1 MKRTKFQRLAAL
13 ILALTFIMGG
23 ALSVNAADAVL
34 STGSSVTDSS
44 ITDIQ
49 EQLSAISYEEYSTK
63 YANVP
68 QASGEIVIDAKQ
80 YDKENTTAE
89 VKVDTYDGVEAL
101 YTPSSGTTVWKV
113 NVPAE
118 AKYSILIEYYPV
130 EGKAASIER
139 VFRLNGEIPFA
150 EARYLTMAKIYAN
163 EYPNGEIL
171 LKNGE
176 SADSYLSAAA
186 AAGIS
191 ATTETRE
198 KGTYVVYTMPE
209 YWTSD
214 NAALVDENLIRFFT
228 HDIEG
233 NELRQTMKQT
243 PVWSVYDVKDAN
255 GFHAENFDFV
265 LKAGE
270 NTLSLEAKNE
280 PAAIKSI
287 RLVPHESLGSYEDYL
302 AKYAG
307 AAKGTDYIKIEAE
320 STRNTSSKTIYAVE
334 DRSSAACSPTDAAH
348 QLLNT
353 IGGEKWQTAGQWASY
368 SFKVNESGMYTIGIR
383 YRQNVLDG
391 MYSSR
396 SLYIYSDGLNEGDKG
411 YYDGIPF
418 AEAAALRFA
427 YSDSWQS
434 AHATNAEE
442 PLEFYFEKDV
452 VYTIKF
458 EVTLGSMG
466 DIVRRVNAA
475 LNSINDDY
483 LQILKLTGA
492 NPDEY
497 RDYGFSRVM
506 PDTLNDMVKQAF
518 ILDEISKQLVEVS
531 GEKSSQSATL
541 DKISWLL
548 KKMGR
553 DEDEV
558 AANMKQLKSY
568 IGTLGTWLGDAK
580 TQPLQVDYIT
590 IQSAE
595 VTPPQATPGFF
606 KALGH
611 ECISFFWSFFRDYN
625 RMGSLV
631 ETTEDETVE
640 VWLAYGRDQAQVI
653 RSLINNDFTPNPEVG
668 GCPVNLKL
676 VAGSTLLPSVLS
688 GMGPDLYIGLG
699 QGDVINYAIRGALDH
714 IDQLDGFDEVTK
726 NFNEAAMMV
735 LGIEDSSGE
744 YHVYGLPETQNFN
757 MMFVREDILAELNIE
772 IPKTWD
778 DILAAIP
785 ILQANNMQIGM
796 HTEYKIFLYQMGGEL
811 FADEGMRINL
821 DSNVALTAFETMC
834 NMFTMY
840 GFPYTYDF
848 SNRFR
853 TGEMPIGIASYCGT
867 YNQLKVFATEIE
879 GCWGFYPLPGVVN
892 EETGEINN
900 VSVST
905 ASAIVMLSGSDPAL
919 KENAWK
925 FMKWQVGAHFQTEY
939 ANEMVAIIGPSAK
952 QATANKDALA
962 SLTWTTEE
970 YNQVSRQFE
979 NLASIP
985 NYPGSYIID
994 RYTSF
999 AFLAA
1004 YNDNKDPVNALLSY
1018 ITTINKEI
1026 TRKRS
1031 EFELE
1036 TVDYVGQT
1044 LLDKRMLQATDA
1056 LNADL
1061 DALGDTSAYAEWIAA
1076 ARSAIEVKDSVAL
1089 SNAAAQLQAANAT
1102 AFANTIAALQN
1113 ASVVAAKYEVNS
1125 WSR

>member
-13 ILALTFIMGG
+13 ILALVFIMGG
-23 ALSVNAADAVL
+23 ALSVGAAGTDE
-34 STGSSVTDSS
+34 TSSVTDST
-44 ITDIQ
+44 IADIQ
-49 EQLSAISYEEYSTK
+49 EQLSAISYEEYSQKHTD
-63 YANVP
+63 VP
-68 QASGEIVIDAKQ
+68 RASEEIVIDATK
-80 YDKENTTAE
+80 YDEENTDAQ
-89 VKVDTYDGVEAL
+89 VKIETYDGVEAL
-101 YTPSSGTTVWKV
+101 YTPGVGATQWKV
-113 NVPAE
+113 DIPAT

-130 EGKAASIER
+130 EGKTASIER
-139 VFRLNGEIPFA
+139 VFRINGEIPFA
-150 EARYLTMAKIYAN
+150 EARYLAIAKIYAN
-163 EYPNGEIL
+163 TYPDGEIL
-171 LKNGE
+171 LGKGE
-176 SADSYLSAAA
+176 SADDYLSAAA
-186 AAGIS
+186 AAGIT
-191 ATTETRE
+191 AKTETRDN
-198 KGTYVVYTMPE
+198 GTYVLFEMPE

-214 NAALVDENLIRFFT
+214 NAAFVDENLIRFFT

-233 NELRQTMKQT
+233 NELRQAMEQA
-243 PVWSVYDVKDAN
+243 PVWSVYEMKDAN
-255 GFHAENFDFV
+255 GFYAENFEFV
-265 LKAGE
+265 FPAGE
-270 NTLSLEAKNE
+270 NTLTFEARNE
-280 PAAIKSI
+280 AMAIKSI
-287 RLVPHESLGSYEDYL
+287 RLVPHESYGSYESYL
-302 AKYAG
+302 AQYAG

-320 STRNTSSKTIYAVE
+320 STANTSSKTIYAVE
-334 DRSSAACSPTDAAH
+334 DRSSAACSPTDPAH

-353 IGGEKWQTAGQWASY
+353 IGGEKWQTAGQWATYTFSV
-368 SFKVNESGMYTIGIR
+368 KESGMYSIGAR
-383 YRQNVLDG
+383 FRQNVLDG
-391 MYSSR
+391 MFVSR
-396 SLYIYSDGLNEGDKG
+396 ALSIYSDDTVAEGAKG
-411 YYDGIPF
+411 YYNGIPF
-418 AEAAALRFA
+418 AEAAELSFD
-427 YSDSWQS
+427 YNDGWQS
-434 AHATNAEE
+434 KLVSSDDT
-442 PLEFYFEKDV
+442 PFEFYFEAGV
-452 VYTIKF
+452 VYTLKF
-458 EVTLGSMG
+458 DVTLGSMG
-466 DIVRRVNAA
+466 DIVRRVDTA
-475 LNSINDDY
+475 LDHINDDY
-483 LQILKLTGA
+483 LQILQLTGA

-518 ILDEISKQLVEVS
+518 ELDAISEKLIEES
-531 GEKSSQSATL
+531 GERSSQSATL
-541 DKISWLL
+541 DNISRLL
-548 KKMGR
+548 KTMGR

-558 AANMKQLKSY
+558 AVNMEKLKSY

-580 TQPLQVDYIT
+580 TQPLQLDYIT
-590 IQSAE
+590 IQASDAK
-595 VTPPQATPGFF
+595 PPKATPGFF
-606 KALGH
+606 KALAH
-611 ECISFFWSFFRDYN
+611 ECVSFFWSFFRDYN
-625 RMGSLV
+625 HMGSLV
-631 ETTEDETVE
+631 ETSDEETVE
-640 VWLAYGRDQAQVI
+640 VWLAYGRDQSQVI
-653 RSLINNDFTPNPEVG
+653 RSLINNDFTPQTG
-668 GCPVNLKL
+668 ISVNLKL

-699 QGDVINYAIRGALDH
+699 QGDVINYAIRGALDP
-714 IDQLDGFDEVTK
+714 IDGLEGFDEVTQ

-735 LGIEDSSGE
+735 MGIENSEGE

-811 FADEGMRINL
+811 FADDGMRINL

-834 NMFTMY
+834 NMYTMY

-853 TGEMPIGIASYCGT
+853 TGEMPIGIASYVGT

-879 GCWGFYPLPGVVN
+879 GCWGFYPLPGIID
-892 EETGEINN
+892 EETGKINN

-919 KENAWK
+919 KDKSWE
-925 FMKWQVGAHFQTEY
+925 FMQWQVGDYFQKEY

-952 QATANKDALA
+952 QATANKEALK

-970 YNQVSRQFE
+970 YNQVALQFN

-994 RYTSF
+994 RYTNF
-999 AFLAA
+999 AFLDA
-1004 YNDNKDPVNALLSY
+1004 YNDNEDPVDSLLSY

-1044 LLDKRMLQATDA
+1044 LLDKRMLQATA
-1056 LNADL
+1056 AL
-1061 DALGDTSAYAEWIAA
+1061 DAEIEAMGDSSAYAALIKS

-1089 SNAAAQLQAANAT
+1089 SNAAKQLQAANAT
-1102 AFANTIAALQN
+1102 AFAESVVALQN

>member
-1 MKRTKFQRLAAL
+1 MKRTKFQRLIAL

-23 ALSVNAADAVL
+23 AISVAAADAA
-34 STGSSVTDSS
+34 SESSSVTDSS
-44 ITDIQ
+44 IADIQ

-63 YANVP
+63 YADVP
-68 QASGEIVIDAKQ
+68 GASDEIIIDATK
-80 YDKENTTAE
+80 YDKELTTAKVE
-89 VKVDTYDGVEAL
+89 VKTFEGVEAL
-101 YTPSSGTTVWKV
+101 NTPEVGTTVWKV
-113 NVPAE
+113 NVPAT

-130 EGKAASIER
+130 EGKTASIER

-150 EARYLTMAKIYAN
+150 EARYLTIAKIYAN
-163 EYPNGEIL
+163 TYPNGEIL

-186 AAGIS
+186 AAGIT

-198 KGTYVVYTMPE
+198 NGTYVVYAMPE
-209 YWTSD
+209 YWTSE
-214 NAALVDENLIRFFT
+214 NSAVVDENLIRFFT

-233 NELRQTMKQT
+233 NELRQTMEQT
-243 PVWSVYDVKDAN
+243 PVWSLYDVKDAN
-255 GFHAENFDFV
+255 GFYVENFEFV
-265 LKAGE
+265 LQAGE
-270 NTLSLEAKNE
+270 NVLSLEAKNE
-280 PAAIKSI
+280 SMAIKEI

-302 AKYAG
+302 AQYAG

-320 STRNTSSKTIYAVE
+320 STANTSSKTIYAVE
-334 DRSSAACSPTDAAH
+334 DRSSAACSPTDPAH

-368 SFKVNESGMYTIGIR
+368 KFMVSESGMYSIGVR
-383 YRQNVLDG
+383 FRQNVLDG
-391 MYSSR
+391 MFTSR
-396 SLYIYSDGLNEGDKG
+396 ALYIYSEGLEEGAKG

-418 AEAAALRFA
+418 AEAAELSFD
-427 YSDSWQS
+427 YNDGWQS
-434 AHATNAEE
+434 KLVTNDET
-442 PLEFYFEKDV
+442 PLEFYFEKGV
-452 VYTIKF
+452 VYTLKF
-458 EVTLGSMG
+458 DVTLGSMG
-466 DIVRRVNAA
+466 EIVRRVTAS
-475 LNSINDDY
+475 LDSINNDY

-506 PDTLNDMVKQAF
+506 PDTLNDMVVQAF
-518 ILDEISKQLVEVS
+518 ELDKISKALVEAS

-553 DEDEV
+553 DENEV
-558 AANMKQLKSY
+558 AANMGQLKSY

-590 IQSAE
+590 IQSSEAAAP
-595 VTPPQATPGFF
+595 TATPGIF
-606 KALGH
+606 KALAH
-611 ECISFFWSFFRDYN
+611 ECVSFFWSFFRDYN
-625 RMGSLV
+625 HMGSLV
-631 ETTEDETVE
+631 ETTDEETVE
-640 VWLAYGRDQAQVI
+640 VWLAYGRDQSQVI
-653 RSLINNDFTPNPEVG
+653 RSLINNDFTPSTG
-668 GCPVNLKL
+668 ISVNLKL

-699 QGDVINYAIRGALDH
+699 QGDVINYAIRGALDP
-714 IDQLDGFDEVTK
+714 IDDLPGFDEVTT

-757 MMFVREDILAELNIE
+757 MMFIREDILAELNIE
-772 IPKTWD
+772 IPRTWD

-811 FADEGMRINL
+811 FADNGMRINL

-879 GCWGFYPLPGVVN
+879 GCWGFYPLPGVVD
-892 EETGEINN
+892 EKTGEINN

-919 KENAWK
+919 KDKSWE
-925 FMKWQVGAHFQTEY
+925 FMQWQVGDFFQKEY

-952 QATANKDALA
+952 QATANKEALK

-970 YNQVSRQFE
+970 YNQVQLQFN

-999 AFLAA
+999 AFLDA
-1004 YNDNKDPVNALLSY
+1004 YNDNEDPVDSLLSY

-1026 TRKRS
+1026 TRKRA

-1056 LNADL
+1056 LDADIK
-1061 DALGDTSAYAEWIAA
+1061 AMGDSSAYAALIAA

-1102 AFANTIAALQN
+1102 AFAASVTALQN
-1113 ASVVAAKYEVNS
+1113 ASVTAADYEVNS

>member
-23 ALSVNAADAVL
+23 ALSVGAAETAIE
-34 STGSSVTDSS
+34 SGSSVTDSS
-44 ITDIQ
+44 IAEIQ
-49 EQLSAISYEEYSTK
+49 EQLSAISYEEYSAK
-63 YANVP
+63 YSDVP
-68 QASGEIVIDAKQ
+68 SASSEIVIDAKQ
-80 YDKENTTAE
+80 YDKEQTTAE
-89 VKVDTYDGVEAL
+89 VKVETYDGVEAL
-101 YTPSSGTTVWKV
+101 YTPGVGTTVWKV
-113 NVPAE
+113 NVPAT

-130 EGKAASIER
+130 EGKTASIER

-150 EARYLTMAKIYAN
+150 EARYLTIAKIYAN
-163 EYPNGEIL
+163 TYPNGEIL
-171 LKNGE
+171 LKGGE

-186 AAGIS
+186 AAGIT

-198 KGTYVVYTMPE
+198 NGTYVVYTMPE
-209 YWTSD
+209 YWTSES
-214 NAALVDENLIRFFT
+214 AALVDENLIRFFT

-233 NELRQTMKQT
+233 NELRQTMEQA

-255 GFHAENFDFV
+255 GFYAEDFEFV
-265 LKAGE
+265 LQAGE
-270 NTLSLEAKNE
+270 NVLSLEAKNE
-280 PAAIKSI
+280 SMAIKDI
-287 RLVPHESLGSYEDYL
+287 RLIPHESLDTYENYL
-302 AKYAG
+302 AQYAG

-320 STRNTSSKTIYAVE
+320 STANTSSKTIYAVE
-334 DRSSAACSPTDAAH
+334 DRSSAACSPTDPAH

-368 SFKVNESGMYTIGIR
+368 SFVVNSSGMYTIGAR
-383 YRQNVLDG
+383 FRQNVLDG
-391 MYSSR
+391 MFTSR
-396 SLYIYSDGLNEGDKG
+396 ALYIYSEGLEEGAKG
-411 YYDGIPF
+411 YYDGIPY
-418 AEAAALRFA
+418 AEAAELSFD
-427 YSDSWQS
+427 YNDNWQS
-434 AHATNAEE
+434 KLVTNGDE
-442 PLEFYFEKDV
+442 PLEFYFEAGV
-452 VYTIKF
+452 VYTLKF

-466 DIVRRVNAA
+466 DIVRRVDAS
-475 LNSINDDY
+475 LDSINDDY

-506 PDTLNDMVKQAF
+506 PDTLNDMVIQAF
-518 ILDEISKQLVEVS
+518 ELDKISEELVAAS

-553 DEDEV
+553 DENEV
-558 AANMKQLKSY
+558 AANMEQLKSY

-580 TQPLQVDYIT
+580 TQPLQLDYIT
-590 IQSAE
+590 IQAADAE
-595 VTPPQATPGFF
+595 PPRATPGFF
-606 KALGH
+606 KALAH
-611 ECISFFWSFFRDYN
+611 ECVSFFWSFFRDYN
-625 RMGSLV
+625 HMGSLV
-631 ETTEDETVE
+631 ETPDDETVE
-640 VWLAYGRDQAQVI
+640 VWLAYGRDQSQVI
-653 RSLINNDFTPNPEVG
+653 RSLINNDFTPQTG
-668 GCPVNLKL
+668 ISVNLKL

-699 QGDVINYAIRGALDH
+699 QGDVINYAIRGALDP
-714 IDQLDGFDEVTK
+714 IDDLPGFDEVTQ

-735 LGIEDSSGE
+735 LGIEDHTGE

-757 MMFVREDILAELNIE
+757 MMFVREDILAELDIE

-811 FADEGMRINL
+811 FADDGMRINL
-821 DSNVALTAFETMC
+821 DSNVALTAFEKMC

-879 GCWGFYPLPGVVN
+879 GCWGFYPLPG
-892 EETGEINN
+892 ELDPKTGEINN

-905 ASAIVMLSGSDPAL
+905 ASAIVMLSGSDPKL
-919 KENAWK
+919 KDKSWE
-925 FMKWQVGAHFQTEY
+925 FMQWQVGDFFQKEY

-952 QATANKDALA
+952 QATANKEALK

-970 YNQVSRQFE
+970 YNQVALQFN

-999 AFLAA
+999 AFLDA
-1004 YNDNKDPVNALLSY
+1004 YNDNEDPVDSLLSY

-1026 TRKRS
+1026 TRKRQ

-1044 LLDKRMLQATDA
+1044 LLDKRMLQATSA
-1056 LNADL
+1056 L
-1061 DALGDTSAYAEWIAA
+1061 DADIEAMGDSSAYAALIAA

-1102 AFANTIAALQN
+1102 AFAESVTALQN

>member
-13 ILALTFIMGG
+13 FLALTFIMGG
-23 ALSVNAADAVL
+23 ALSVSATND
-34 STGSSVTDSS
+34 TIEGGSSVTDSS
-44 ITDIQ
+44 ITEIQ
-49 EQLSAISYEEYSTK
+49 EQLSAISYEEYSER
-63 YANVP
+63 NNDVP
-68 QASGEIVIDAKQ
+68 RATNEIVIDAKQ
-80 YDKENTTAE
+80 YDKDQTTA
-89 VKVDTYDGVEAL
+89 KVSVETYDGVEAL
-101 YTPSSGTTVWKV
+101 LTPNEGTTVWKV
-113 NVPAE
+113 SVPST
-118 AKYSILIEYYPV
+118 AKYSIMIEYYPV

-139 VFRLNGEIPFA
+139 VFRLNDEIPFA
-150 EARYLTMAKIYAN
+150 EARYLTIPKFYTN
-163 EYPNGEIL
+163 EYPQGEIL
-171 LKNGE
+171 LGKGE
-176 SADSYLSAAA
+176 SADEYLSAAA
-186 AAGIS
+186 AVGIT

-198 KGTYVVYTMPE
+198 NGTYILYTMPE

-214 NAALVDENLIRFFT
+214 ISNLVDENMIRFFT

-233 NELRQTMKQT
+233 NELRQTMEQV
-243 PVWSVYDVKDAN
+243 PEWSLYDMKDAN
-255 GFHAENFDFV
+255 GFYAEDFEFV
-265 LKAGE
+265 LPAGD
-270 NTLSLEAKNE
+270 NYISLEAKNE
-280 PAAIKSI
+280 PMAIKSI
-287 RLVPHESLGSYEDYL
+287 RLIPHEGLLTYDEYM
-302 AKYAG
+302 ANYAG
-307 AAKGTDYIKIEAE
+307 AAQGTDLIKIEAE
-320 STRNTSSKTIYAVE
+320 ATHRASSKNTYAIE
-334 DRSSAACSPTDAAH
+334 DRSSAACSPTDPAH

-353 IGGEKWQTAGQWASY
+353 IGGEKWQTSGQWVTY
-368 SFKVNESGMYTIGIR
+368 SFRVKESGMYAIGAR
-383 YRQNVLDG
+383 FKQNVLDG

-396 SLYIYSDGLNEGDKG
+396 ALYLYSEGLEPGAKG
-411 YYDGIPF
+411 YYDGIPY

-427 YSDSWQS
+427 YNDNWQS
-434 AHATNAEE
+434 TLVTNDEE
-442 PLEFYFEKDV
+442 PLTFYFEAGV
-452 VYTIKF
+452 TYTVKL

-466 DIVRRVNAA
+466 DIVRRVDAA
-475 LNSINDDY
+475 LTAINNDY

-518 ILDEISKQLVEVS
+518 ELDEISEMLVETS

-558 AANMKQLKSY
+558 AVNMSQLKSY

-580 TQPLQVDYIT
+580 TQPLQLDYIT
-590 IQSAE
+590 IQPVDQDAPVAS
-595 VTPPQATPGFF
+595 PGFF
-606 KALGH
+606 KAIAH
-611 ECISFFWSFFRDYN
+611 ECVSFFWSFFRDYN
-625 RMGSLV
+625 HMGSLV
-631 ETTEDETVE
+631 ETTDDDTVE
-640 VWLAYGRDQAQVI
+640 VWLAYGRDQSQVI
-653 RSLINNDFTPNPEVG
+653 RSLINNDFTPKTG
-668 GCPVNLKL
+668 ISVNLKL
-676 VAGSTLLPSVLS
+676 VAGATLLPSVLS
-688 GMGPDLYIGLG
+688 GMGPDVYIGLG

-714 IDQLDGFDEVTK
+714 IDTMDGFDEVSQ

-735 LGIEDSSGE
+735 LGIEGANGE
-744 YHVYGLPETQNFN
+744 YHTYGLPETQNFN
-757 MMFVREDILAELNIE
+757 MMFLREDILAELNID

-811 FADEGMRINL
+811 FADGGMRINL

-879 GCWGFYPLPGVVN
+879 GCWGFYPLPGVVD

-905 ASAIVMLSGSDPAL
+905 ATAVVMLTGADEHL
-919 KENAWK
+919 KDEAWE
-925 FMKWQVGAHFQTEY
+925 FMKWQVGAEFQTEY

-952 QATANKDALA
+952 QATANITALA
-962 SLTWTTEE
+962 SLPWTTEE
-970 YNQVSRQFE
+970 YQQVALQFN
-979 NLASIP
+979 NLAAIP

-994 RYTSF
+994 RYTNF
-999 AFLAA
+999 AFLDA
-1004 YNDNKDPVNALLSY
+1004 YNDNEDPVDSLLSY

-1036 TVDYVGQT
+1036 TVELGRT
-1044 LLDKRMLQATDA
+1044 LLDKRMEQATA
-1056 LNADL
+1056 AL
-1061 DALGDTSAYAEWIAA
+1061 DADIEAMGDTSAYASQLKA
-1076 ARSAIEVKDSVAL
+1076 ARSAIEVRDSVAL
-1089 SNAAAQLQAANAT
+1089 ANAADALQAANAS
-1102 AFANTIAALQN
+1102 AFAESVTALRN
-1113 ASVVAAKYEVNS
+1113 GSVVAADYEVNS

>member
-1 MKRTKFQRLAAL
+1 MKRTKFQRLIAL

-23 ALSVNAADAVL
+23 AVSVAAADAAAET
-34 STGSSVTDSS
+34 SSSVTDSS

-63 YANVP
+63 YADVP
-68 QASGEIVIDAKQ
+68 SASDEIIIDATK
-80 YDKENTTAE
+80 YDKELTTAE
-89 VKVDTYDGVEAL
+89 VKVEPFDGVEAL
-101 YTPSSGTTVWKV
+101 DTPGVGTTVWKV
-113 NVPAE
+113 NVPAT

-130 EGKAASIER
+130 EGKTASIER

-150 EARYLTMAKIYAN
+150 EARYLTIAKIYAN
-163 EYPNGEIL
+163 TYPNGEIL

-186 AAGIS
+186 AAGIT

-198 KGTYVVYTMPE
+198 NGTYVVYTMPE
-209 YWTSD
+209 YWTSESS
-214 NAALVDENLIRFFT
+214 ALVDENLIRFFT

-233 NELRQTMKQT
+233 NELRQTMEQT
-243 PVWSVYDVKDAN
+243 PVWSLYDVKDAN
-255 GFHAENFDFV
+255 GFYAEDFEFV
-265 LKAGE
+265 LQAGE
-270 NTLSLEAKNE
+270 NVLSLEAKNE
-280 PAAIKSI
+280 SMAIKEI
-287 RLVPHESLGSYEDYL
+287 RLIPHESLGSYEDYL
-302 AKYAG
+302 AQYAG
-307 AAKGTDYIKIEAE
+307 AVKGTDYIKIEAE
-320 STRNTSSKTIYAVE
+320 STANTSSKTIYAVE
-334 DRSSAACSPTDAAH
+334 DRSSAACSPTDPAH

-368 SFKVNESGMYTIGIR
+368 KFMVSESGMYSIGVR
-383 YRQNVLDG
+383 FRQNVLDG
-391 MYSSR
+391 MFTSR
-396 SLYIYSDGLNEGDKG
+396 ALYIYSEGLNEGDKG

-418 AEAAALRFA
+418 AEAAELSFD
-427 YSDSWQS
+427 YNDGWQS
-434 AHATNAEE
+434 KLVTNDEA
-442 PLEFYFEKDV
+442 PLEFYFEKGV
-452 VYTIKF
+452 VYTLKF
-458 EVTLGSMG
+458 DVTLGSMG
-466 DIVRRVNAA
+466 EIVRRVNAS
-475 LNSINDDY
+475 LDSINDDY

-506 PDTLNDMVKQAF
+506 PDTLNDMVVQAF
-518 ILDEISKQLVEVS
+518 ELDEISKALVEAS

-553 DEDEV
+553 DENEV
-558 AANMKQLKSY
+558 AANMEQLKSY

-590 IQSAE
+590 IQSSEAKAP
-595 VTPPQATPGFF
+595 TATPGFF
-606 KALGH
+606 KALAH

-625 RMGSLV
+625 HMGSLV
-631 ETTEDETVE
+631 ETSDEETVE
-640 VWLAYGRDQAQVI
+640 VWLAYGRDQSQVI
-653 RSLINNDFTPNPEVG
+653 RSLINNDFTPTTG
-668 GCPVNLKL
+668 ISVNLKL

-699 QGDVINYAIRGALDH
+699 QGDVINYAIRGALDP
-714 IDQLDGFDEVTK
+714 IDDLPGFDEVTT

-735 LGIEDSSGE
+735 LGIEDSTGE

-757 MMFVREDILAELNIE
+757 MMFIREDILAELDIE
-772 IPKTWD
+772 IPRTWD

-811 FADEGMRINL
+811 FADNGMRINL

-879 GCWGFYPLPGVVN
+879 GCWGFYPLPGVVD
-892 EETGEINN
+892 EKTGEINN

-919 KENAWK
+919 KDKSWE
-925 FMKWQVGAHFQTEY
+925 FMQWQVGDFFQKEY

-952 QATANKDALA
+952 QATANKEALK

-970 YNQVSRQFE
+970 YNQVQLQFN

-999 AFLAA
+999 AFLDA
-1004 YNDNKDPVNALLSY
+1004 YNDNEDPVDSLLSY

-1026 TRKRS
+1026 TRKRQ

-1044 LLDKRMLQATDA
+1044 LLDKRMLQATAA
-1056 LNADL
+1056 LDSDIEAM
-1061 DALGDTSAYAEWIAA
+1061 GDTSAYAALIAA

-1102 AFANTIAALQN
+1102 AFAASVTALQN
-1113 ASVVAAKYEVNS
+1113 ASVTAADYEVNS

>member
-23 ALSVNAADAVL
+23 ALTVSAENAM
-34 STGSSVTDSS
+34 TPNSSVTDSS
-44 ITDIQ
+44 IADIQ

-63 YANVP
+63 YADVP
-68 QASGEIVIDAKQ
+68 GASSEIVIDATQ
-80 YDKENTTAE
+80 YDKENTNAKVE
-89 VKVDTYDGVEAL
+89 VQTYDGVEAL
-101 YTPSSGTTVWKV
+101 YTPADGTTVWKV

-150 EARYLTMAKIYAN
+150 EARYLTLAKIYAN

-171 LKNGE
+171 LNKASEAGE
-176 SADSYLSAAA
+176 YLAAAA
-186 AAGIS
+186 AAGIT
-191 ATTETRE
+191 ATTEERE
-198 KGTYVVYTMPE
+198 NGTYVVYTMPE

-214 NAALVDENLIRFFT
+214 SAALVDENLIRFFT

-233 NELRQTMKQT
+233 NELRQTMEQT

-255 GFHAENFDFV
+255 GFYAENFDFV
-265 LKAGE
+265 LRAGE

-280 PAAIKSI
+280 PMAIKSI
-287 RLVPHESLGSYEDYL
+287 RLVPHESLRSYEDYL
-302 AKYAG
+302 AQYAG
-307 AAKGTDYIKIEAE
+307 AAKGSDYIKIEAE

-334 DRSSAACSPTDAAH
+334 DRSSAACSPTDPAH

-368 SFKVNESGMYTIGIR
+368 SFKVNQSGMYTIGAR
-383 YRQNVLDG
+383 FRQNVLDG
-391 MYSSR
+391 MYTSR
-396 SLYIYSDGLNEGDKG
+396 ALYIYSEGLEEGAKG
-411 YYDGIPF
+411 YYDGIPY

-427 YSDSWQS
+427 YNDGWQS
-434 AHATNAEE
+434 TLATNADD

-452 VYTIKF
+452 VYTLKL

-466 DIVRRVNAA
+466 DIVRRVDAA
-475 LNSINDDY
+475 LDSINDDY

-518 ILDEISKQLVEVS
+518 VLDEISEQLVEVS

-558 AANMKQLKSY
+558 AANMEQLKSY

-595 VTPPQATPGFF
+595 AAAPKATPGFF
-606 KALGH
+606 KALSH
-611 ECISFFWSFFRDYN
+611 ECVSFFWSFFRDYN
-625 RMGSLV
+625 HMGSLV
-631 ETTEDETVE
+631 ETSDDETVE
-640 VWLAYGRDQAQVI
+640 VWLAYGRDQSQVI
-653 RSLINNDFTPNPEVG
+653 RSLINNDFTPQTG
-668 GCPVNLKL
+668 ISVNLKL

-714 IDQLDGFDEVTK
+714 IDQLEGFDEVTK

-811 FADEGMRINL
+811 FADDGMRINL
-821 DSNVALTAFETMC
+821 DSNVALTAFEKMC

-853 TGEMPIGIASYCGT
+853 TGEMPIGIASYVGT

-879 GCWGFYPLPGVVN
+879 GCWGFYPLPG
-892 EETGEINN
+892 EIDPETGKINN

-905 ASAIVMLSGSDPAL
+905 ASAIVMLSGSDPKL
-919 KENAWK
+919 KDKSWE

-952 QATANKDALA
+952 QATANIDALA

-970 YNQVSRQFE
+970 YNQVALQFN

-999 AFLAA
+999 AFLDA
-1004 YNDNKDPVNALLSY
+1004 YNDNEDPVDSLLSY

-1044 LLDKRMLQATDA
+1044 LLEKRMLQATDA
-1056 LNADL
+1056 LDADIE
-1061 DALGDTSAYAEWIAA
+1061 AIGDTAAYAELIAA

-1102 AFANTIAALQN
+1102 AFAETITALQN

>member
-23 ALSVNAADAVL
+23 ALTVSAENAM
-34 STGSSVTDSS
+34 TPNSSVTDSS
-44 ITDIQ
+44 IADIQ

-63 YANVP
+63 YADVP
-68 QASGEIVIDAKQ
+68 GASSEIVIDATQ
-80 YDKENTTAE
+80 YDKENTNAKVE
-89 VKVDTYDGVEAL
+89 VQTYDGVEAL
-101 YTPSSGTTVWKV
+101 YTPADGTTVWKV

-150 EARYLTMAKIYAN
+150 EARYLTLAKIYAN

-171 LKNGE
+171 LNKASEAGE
-176 SADSYLSAAA
+176 YLAAAA
-186 AAGIS
+186 AAGIT
-191 ATTETRE
+191 ATTEERE
-198 KGTYVVYTMPE
+198 NGTYVVYTMPE

-214 NAALVDENLIRFFT
+214 SAALVDENLIRFFT

-233 NELRQTMKQT
+233 NELRQTMEQT
-243 PVWSVYDVKDAN
+243 PVWSIYDVKDAN
-255 GFHAENFDFV
+255 GFYAENFDFV
-265 LKAGE
+265 LRAGE

-280 PAAIKSI
+280 PMAIKSI
-287 RLVPHESLGSYEDYL
+287 RLVPHESLRSYEDYL
-302 AKYAG
+302 AQYAG
-307 AAKGTDYIKIEAE
+307 AAKGSDYIKIEAE

-334 DRSSAACSPTDAAH
+334 DRSSAACSPTDPAH

-353 IGGEKWQTAGQWASY
+353 IGGEKWQTAGQWATY
-368 SFKVNESGMYTIGIR
+368 SFKVKESGMYSVGVR
-383 YRQNVLDG
+383 FRQNVLDG
-391 MYSSR
+391 MYTSR
-396 SLYIYSDGLNEGDKG
+396 ALYIYSEGLEEGAKG
-411 YYDGIPF
+411 YYDGIPY

-427 YSDSWQS
+427 YNDGWQS
-434 AHATNAEE
+434 TLATNADD

-452 VYTIKF
+452 VYTLKL

-466 DIVRRVNAA
+466 DIVRRVDAA
-475 LNSINDDY
+475 LDSINDDY

-518 ILDEISKQLVEVS
+518 VLDEISEQLVEVS

-558 AANMKQLKSY
+558 AANMEQLKSY

-595 VTPPQATPGFF
+595 AAAPKATPGFF
-606 KALGH
+606 KALSH
-611 ECISFFWSFFRDYN
+611 ECVSFFWSFFRDYN
-625 RMGSLV
+625 HMGSLV
-631 ETTEDETVE
+631 ETSDDETVE
-640 VWLAYGRDQAQVI
+640 VWLAYGRDQSQVI
-653 RSLINNDFTPNPEVG
+653 RSLINNDFTPQTG
-668 GCPVNLKL
+668 ISVNLKL

-714 IDQLDGFDEVTK
+714 IDQLEGFDEVTK

-811 FADEGMRINL
+811 FADDGMRINL
-821 DSNVALTAFETMC
+821 DSNVALTAFEKMC

-853 TGEMPIGIASYCGT
+853 TGEMPIGIASYVGT

-879 GCWGFYPLPGVVN
+879 GCWGFYPLPG
-892 EETGEINN
+892 EIDPETGEINN

-905 ASAIVMLSGSDPAL
+905 ASAIVMLSGSDPKL
-919 KENAWK
+919 KDKSWE

-952 QATANKDALA
+952 QATANIDALA

-970 YNQVSRQFE
+970 YNQVALQFN

-999 AFLAA
+999 AFLDA
-1004 YNDNKDPVNALLSY
+1004 YNDNEDPVDSLLSY

-1044 LLDKRMLQATDA
+1044 LLEKRMLQATDA
-1056 LNADL
+1056 LDADIE
-1061 DALGDTSAYAEWIAA
+1061 AIGDTAAYAELIAA

-1102 AFANTIAALQN
+1102 AFAETITALQN

>member
-1 MKRTKFQRLAAL
+1 MKRTKIQRLIAL

-23 ALSVNAADAVL
+23 VISVAAADA
-34 STGSSVTDSS
+34 TDKDASSVTDSS
-44 ITDIQ
+44 IADIQ

-63 YANVP
+63 YADVP
-68 QASGEIVIDAKQ
+68 GASSEIIIDATK
-80 YDKENTTAE
+80 YDKELTTAQVSLE
-89 VKVDTYDGVEAL
+89 TYEGVEAL
-101 YTPSSGTTVWKV
+101 CTPGIGTTAWKV
-113 NVPAE
+113 NVPAT

-130 EGKAASIER
+130 EGKTASIER

-150 EARYLTMAKIYAN
+150 EARYLTIAKIYAN
-163 EYPNGEIL
+163 TYPNGEIL

-186 AAGIS
+186 AAGIT

-198 KGTYVVYTMPE
+198 NGTYVVYTMPE
-209 YWTSD
+209 YWTSE
-214 NAALVDENLIRFFT
+214 NSAVVDENLVRFFT

-233 NELRQTMKQT
+233 NELRQAMEQT
-243 PVWSVYDVKDAN
+243 PVWSLYDVKDAN
-255 GFHAENFDFV
+255 GFYTEDFEFV
-265 LKAGE
+265 LQEGE
-270 NTLSLEAKNE
+270 NVLSFEAKNE
-280 PAAIKSI
+280 SMAIKEI

-302 AKYAG
+302 AQYAG

-320 STRNTSSKTIYAVE
+320 STANTSSKTIYAVE
-334 DRSSAACSPTDAAH
+334 DRSSAACSPTDPAH

-368 SFKVNESGMYTIGIR
+368 KFMVSESGMYSIGVR
-383 YRQNVLDG
+383 FRQNVLDG
-391 MYSSR
+391 MFTSR
-396 SLYIYSDGLNEGDKG
+396 SLYIYSEGLEEGAKG

-418 AEAAALRFA
+418 AEAAELSFD
-427 YSDSWQS
+427 YNDGWQS
-434 AHATNAEE
+434 KLVSNGET
-442 PLEFYFEKDV
+442 PLEFYFEKGV
-452 VYTIKF
+452 VYTLKF
-458 EVTLGSMG
+458 DVTLGSMG
-466 DIVRRVNAA
+466 DIVRRVTAS
-475 LNSINDDY
+475 LDSINDDY
-483 LQILKLTGA
+483 LQILQLTGA

-506 PDTLNDMVKQAF
+506 PDTLNDMVVQAF
-518 ILDEISKQLVEVS
+518 ELDTISKMLVEAS

-553 DEDEV
+553 DENEV
-558 AANMKQLKSY
+558 AANMEQLKSY

-590 IQSAE
+590 IQSSEAQ
-595 VTPPQATPGFF
+595 PPKATPGFF
-606 KALGH
+606 KALAH
-611 ECISFFWSFFRDYN
+611 ECVSFFWSFFRDYN
-625 RMGSLV
+625 HMGSLV
-631 ETTEDETVE
+631 ETSDEETVE
-640 VWLAYGRDQAQVI
+640 VWLAYGRDQSQVI
-653 RSLINNDFTPNPEVG
+653 RSLINNDFTPKTG
-668 GCPVNLKL
+668 ISVNLKL

-699 QGDVINYAIRGALDH
+699 QGDVINYAIRGALDP
-714 IDQLDGFDEVTK
+714 IDDLPGFDEVTQ

-735 LGIEDSSGE
+735 LGIEDSTGE

-757 MMFVREDILAELNIE
+757 MMFIREDILAELNIE

-811 FADEGMRINL
+811 FADDGMRINL
-821 DSNVALTAFETMC
+821 DSNVALTAFEKMC

-879 GCWGFYPLPGVVN
+879 GCWGFYPLPG
-892 EETGEINN
+892 EIDPKTGEINN

-919 KENAWK
+919 KDKSWE
-925 FMKWQVGAHFQTEY
+925 FMQWQVGDYFQKEY

-952 QATANKDALA
+952 QATANKEALK

-970 YNQVSRQFE
+970 YSQVQLQFN

-999 AFLAA
+999 AFLDA
-1004 YNDNKDPVNALLSY
+1004 YNDNEDPVDSLLSY

-1026 TRKRS
+1026 TRKRQ

-1044 LLDKRMLQATDA
+1044 LLDKRMLQATAA
-1056 LNADL
+1056 LDEDIEAM
-1061 DALGDTSAYAEWIAA
+1061 GDSSAYATLIAA

-1102 AFANTIAALQN
+1102 AFAASVTALQN

>member
-13 ILALTFIMGG
+13 ILALIFIMGG
-23 ALSVNAADAVL
+23 AISVNAADAVL
-34 STGSSVTDSS
+34 ESGSSVTDSS
-44 ITDIQ
+44 ISDIQ
-49 EQLSAISYEEYSTK
+49 EQLSAISYEEYSAK
-63 YANVP
+63 YEDVP
-68 QASGEIVIDAKQ
+68 GASSEIVIDATQ
-80 YDKENTTAE
+80 YDKELTTAD
-89 VKVDTYDGVEAL
+89 VKVDTFDGVEAL
-101 YTPSSGTTVWKV
+101 YTPSVGTTVWKV
-113 NVPAE
+113 KVPAE
-118 AKYSILIEYYPV
+118 AKYSMLIEYYPV

-150 EARYLTMAKIYAN
+150 EARYLTLAKIYAN
-163 EYPNGEIL
+163 TYPDGEIL
-171 LKNGE
+171 LGSGE
-176 SADSYLSAAA
+176 SADSYISAAT
-186 AAGIS
+186 AAGIT

-198 KGTYVVYTMPE
+198 NGTYVVFKMPE
-209 YWTSD
+209 YWTNENS
-214 NAALVDENLIRFFT
+214 AFVDENLIRFFT

-233 NELRQTMKQT
+233 NELRHTMEQA
-243 PVWSVYDVKDAN
+243 PVWSLYDVKDAN
-255 GFHAENFDFV
+255 GFYAENFDIVFN
-265 LKAGE
+265 AGE
-270 NTLSLEAKNE
+270 NTISFEAKNE
-280 PAAIKSI
+280 PVAIKSI
-287 RLVPHESLGSYEDYL
+287 RLVPHESLDSYENYL
-302 AKYAG
+302 AAYAG
-307 AAKGTDYIKIEAE
+307 AANGTDYIKIEAE
-320 STRNTSSKTIYAVE
+320 STENASAKTIYAVE
-334 DRSSAACSPTDAAH
+334 DRSSAACSPTDPAH

-368 SFKVNESGMYTIGIR
+368 SFKVNESGMYAIGAR
-383 YRQNVLDG
+383 FRQNVLDG
-391 MYSSR
+391 MYTSR
-396 SLYIYSDGLNEGDKG
+396 ALYIYSEGLAEGAKG
-411 YYDGIPF
+411 YYDGIPY
-418 AEAAALRFA
+418 AEAASLRFA
-427 YSDSWQS
+427 YNDGWQS
-434 AHATNAEE
+434 TLVTNADE
-442 PLEFYFEKDV
+442 PLLFYFEKDV

-466 DIVRRVNAA
+466 DIVRRVDAA
-475 LNSINDDY
+475 LDAINDDY

-518 ILDEISKQLVEVS
+518 ILDEISEELVAVS
-531 GEKSSQSATL
+531 GDKSSQSATL

-558 AANMKQLKSY
+558 AANMEQLKSY

-580 TQPLQVDYIT
+580 TQPLQLDYIT
-590 IQSAE
+590 VQSAD
-595 VTPPQATPGFF
+595 TAAPKATPGFF
-606 KALGH
+606 KALAH

-625 RMGSLV
+625 HMGSLV
-631 ETTEDETVE
+631 ETTDEETVE
-640 VWLAYGRDQAQVI
+640 VWLAYGRDQSQVI
-653 RSLINNDFTPNPEVG
+653 RSLINNDFTPQTG
-668 GCPVNLKL
+668 ISVNLKL

-699 QGDVINYAIRGALDH
+699 QGDVINYAIRGALDY
-714 IDQLDGFDEVTK
+714 IDELEGFDEVTQ

-772 IPKTWD
+772 IPRTWD

-811 FADEGMRINL
+811 FADNGMRINL
-821 DSNVALTAFETMC
+821 DSNVALTAFEKMC

-853 TGEMPIGIASYCGT
+853 TGEMPIGIASYVGT

-879 GCWGFYPLPGVVN
+879 GCWGFYPLPGEVDPK
-892 EETGEINN
+892 TGEINN

-919 KENAWK
+919 KEEAWE

-939 ANEMVAIIGPSAK
+939 ANEMVAIIGPSAT
-952 QATANKDALA
+952 QATANRDALA

-970 YNQVSRQFE
+970 FTQVALQFN

-999 AFLAA
+999 AFLDA
-1004 YNDNKDPVNALLSY
+1004 YNDNEDPVDSLLSY

-1026 TRKRS
+1026 TRKRA

-1044 LLDKRMLQATDA
+1044 LLDKRMLQATAALDA
-1056 LNADL
+1056 DIE
-1061 DALGDTSAYAEWIAA
+1061 ALGDTSAYADLIEA

-1102 AFANTIAALQN
+1102 AFAESVIALQN
-1113 ASVVAAKYEVNS
+1113 ASVVAADYEVNS

>member
-1 MKRTKFQRLAAL
+1 MKRTKFQRLIAL

-23 ALSVNAADAVL
+23 AVSVAAADAAAET
-34 STGSSVTDSS
+34 SSSVTDSS

-63 YANVP
+63 YADVP
-68 QASGEIVIDAKQ
+68 GASDEIIIDATK
-80 YDKENTTAE
+80 YDKELTTAE
-89 VKVDTYDGVEAL
+89 VKVEPFDGVEAL
-101 YTPSSGTTVWKV
+101 NTPGVGTTVWKV
-113 NVPAE
+113 NVPAT

-130 EGKAASIER
+130 EGKTASIER

-150 EARYLTMAKIYAN
+150 EARYLTIAKIYAN
-163 EYPNGEIL
+163 TYPNGEIL

-186 AAGIS
+186 AAGIT

-198 KGTYVVYTMPE
+198 NGTYVVYTMPE
-209 YWTSD
+209 YWTSESS
-214 NAALVDENLIRFFT
+214 ALVDENLIRFFT

-233 NELRQTMKQT
+233 NELRQTMEQT
-243 PVWSVYDVKDAN
+243 PVWSLYDVKDAN
-255 GFHAENFDFV
+255 GFYAEDFEFV
-265 LKAGE
+265 LQAGE
-270 NTLSLEAKNE
+270 NVLSLEAKNE
-280 PAAIKSI
+280 SMAIKEI
-287 RLVPHESLGSYEDYL
+287 RLIPHESLGSYEDYL
-302 AKYAG
+302 AQYAG
-307 AAKGTDYIKIEAE
+307 AVKGTDYIKIEAE
-320 STRNTSSKTIYAVE
+320 STANTSSKTIYAVE
-334 DRSSAACSPTDAAH
+334 DRSSAACSPTDPAH

-368 SFKVNESGMYTIGIR
+368 KFMVSESGMYSIGVR
-383 YRQNVLDG
+383 FRQNVLDG
-391 MYSSR
+391 MFTSR
-396 SLYIYSDGLNEGDKG
+396 ALYIYSEGLNEGDKG

-418 AEAAALRFA
+418 AEAAELSFD
-427 YSDSWQS
+427 YNDGWQS
-434 AHATNAEE
+434 KLVTNDET
-442 PLEFYFEKDV
+442 PLEFYFEKGV
-452 VYTIKF
+452 VYTLKF
-458 EVTLGSMG
+458 DVTLGSMG
-466 DIVRRVNAA
+466 EIVRRVNAS
-475 LNSINDDY
+475 LDSINDDY

-506 PDTLNDMVKQAF
+506 PDTLNDMVVQAF
-518 ILDEISKQLVEVS
+518 ELDEISKALVEAS

-553 DEDEV
+553 DENEV
-558 AANMKQLKSY
+558 AANMEQLKSY

-590 IQSAE
+590 IQSSEAKAP
-595 VTPPQATPGFF
+595 TATPGFF
-606 KALGH
+606 KALAH

-625 RMGSLV
+625 HMGSLV
-631 ETTEDETVE
+631 ETSDEETVE
-640 VWLAYGRDQAQVI
+640 VWLAYGRDQSQVI
-653 RSLINNDFTPNPEVG
+653 RSLINNDFTPTTG
-668 GCPVNLKL
+668 ISVNLKL

-699 QGDVINYAIRGALDH
+699 QGDVINYAIRGALDP
-714 IDQLDGFDEVTK
+714 IDDLPGFDEVTT

-735 LGIEDSSGE
+735 LGIEDSTGE

-757 MMFVREDILAELNIE
+757 MMFIREDILAELNIE
-772 IPKTWD
+772 IPRTWD

-811 FADEGMRINL
+811 FADNGMRINL

-879 GCWGFYPLPGVVN
+879 GCWGFYPLPGVVD
-892 EETGEINN
+892 EKTGEINN

-919 KENAWK
+919 KDKSWK
-925 FMKWQVGAHFQTEY
+925 FMQWQVGDFFQKEY

-952 QATANKDALA
+952 QATANKEALK

-970 YNQVSRQFE
+970 YNQVQLQFN

-999 AFLAA
+999 AFLDA
-1004 YNDNKDPVNALLSY
+1004 YNDNEDPVDSLLSY

-1026 TRKRS
+1026 TRKRQ

-1044 LLDKRMLQATDA
+1044 LLDKRMLQATAA
-1056 LNADL
+1056 LDSDIEAM
-1061 DALGDTSAYAEWIAA
+1061 GDTSAYAALIAA

-1102 AFANTIAALQN
+1102 AFAASVTALQN
-1113 ASVVAAKYEVNS
+1113 ASVTAADYEVNS